1 MAVEIAAMASRE
13 DREHIWLI
21 MSRTVNEIGEL
32 SGVAAAASLIDF
44 QPGGVVSRTIVKKR
58 TGTITAFAF
67 DADEGLSEHSTPYD
81 ALVLDLDGEAEITI
95 SGTPHKLTTGD
106 ILRLPAG
113 EPHAVKAL
121 TPFKML
127 LIMIRE

>member
-1 MAVEIAAMASRE
+1 MSKSAS
-13 DREHIWLI
+13 D
-21 MSRTVNEIGEL
+21 NADL
-32 SGVAAAASLIDF
+32 SGAVRAASLVDI
-44 QPGGVVSRTIVKKR
+44 QPGGVVSRTIVKKK
-58 TGTITAFAF
+58 TGTVTAFAF

-95 SGTPHKLTTGD
+95 SGVRHNVTTGD
-106 ILRLPAG
+106 LLRLPAG
-113 EPHAVKAL
+113 EPHAVKAV

>member
-1 MAVEIAAMASRE
+1 MSEQATEAA
-13 DREHIWLI
+13 
-21 MSRTVNEIGEL
+21 EL
-32 SGVAAAASLIDF
+32 SGAVEASSLIAV
-44 QPGGVVSRTIVKKR
+44 QPGGVVSRTIVKKK
-58 TGTITAFAF
+58 TGTVTAFAF

-81 ALVLDLDGEAEITI
+81 AMIIDIEGEAEITI
-95 SGTPHKLTTGD
+95 SGVSHRVTGGD
-106 ILRLPAG
+106 LIRLPAG

>member
-1 MAVEIAAMASRE
+1 MSKPANDGA
-13 DREHIWLI
+13 DLI
-21 MSRTVNEIGEL
+21 GAKPAR
-32 SGVAAAASLIDF
+32 SLIDL
-44 QPGGVVSRTIVKKR
+44 QPGGVVSRTIVKKK
-58 TGTITAFAF
+58 TGTVTAFAF

-81 ALVLDLDGEAEITI
+81 ALLLDLEGEGEITI
-95 SGTPHKLTTGD
+95 SGVAHRLKDGD
-106 ILRLPAG
+106 LIRLPAG

>member
-1 MAVEIAAMASRE
+1 
-13 DREHIWLI
+13 
-21 MSRTVNEIGEL
+21 MSERAIETTEPIG
-32 SGVAAAASLIDF
+32 AIPAASLIAV
-44 QPGGVVSRTIVKKR
+44 QAGGVVSRTIVKKK
-58 TGTITAFAF
+58 TGTVTAFAF
-67 DADEGLSEHSTPYD
+67 DGDEGLSEHSTPYD

-95 SGTPHKLTTGD
+95 SGVVHHVKSGD
-106 ILRLPAG
+106 LLELPAG

>member
-1 MAVEIAAMASRE
+1 MPQSTI
-13 DREHIWLI
+13 DP
-21 MSRTVNEIGEL
+21 TEL
-32 SGVAAAASLIDF
+32 KGVLAAADLVDI
-44 QPGGVVSRTIVKKR
+44 QTGGVVSRTIVKKK
-58 TGTITAFAF
+58 TGTVTAFAF

-95 SGTPHKLTTGD
+95 SGKVHNVKTGD
-106 ILRLPAG
+106 LLKLPAN
-113 EPHAVKAL
+113 EPHAVKAV